1 MSRLNCNDMGL
12 IRWICSGKLT
22 DKNADGLRSR
32 LGLCSIENVL
42 RRGRLCC
49 YSHIQYTDPVTGSKK
64 VDKTIITGSNPR
76 GRRRNTWLECVRN
89 DLKLKGWKHC
99 WKRIGLHGVAHSIPR
114 VDVDVT
120 IKECN
125 TRTRETT
132 HVKPWSQSVSQSAG
146 QPASQPVSQPAS
158 QSARQPPRQP
168 AIQSA
173 RQPASQPVSQAGR
186 QAGRQTEIK
195 TIKNDII
202 GIVLVSVLLAL
213 NIFHTLF

>member
-1 MSRLNCNDMGL
+1 MIWS
-12 IRWICSGKLT
+12 
-22 DKNADGLRSR
+22 
-32 LGLCSIENVL
+32 
-42 RRGRLCC
+42 
-49 YSHIQYTDPVTGSKK
+49 
-64 VDKTIITGSNPR
+64 
-76 GRRRNTWLECVRN
+76 
-89 DLKLKGWKHC
+89 LKAWKHC

-146 QPASQPVSQPAS
+146 QPASQLVN
-158 QSARQPPRQP
+158 
-168 AIQSA
+168 
-173 RQPASQPVSQAGR
+173 QPASQPDSHPDSQPFSQPDSQPDSQSVR

>member
-1 MSRLNCNDMGL
+1 MHSVVLYVRERWAATQEDMSRLNRNDIDKMDWL

-89 DLKLKGWKHC
+89 DLKLKGLEALLEKN
-99 WKRIGLHGVAHSIPR
+99 RIAWCCSLNPKSWCGRDNKGVQHS
-114 VDVDVT
+114 DT
-120 IKECN
+120 GNNAC
-125 TRTRETT
+125 
-132 HVKPWSQSVSQSAG
+132 
-146 QPASQPVSQPAS
+146 
-158 QSARQPPRQP
+158 
-168 AIQSA
+168 
-173 RQPASQPVSQAGR
+173 
-186 QAGRQTEIK
+186 
-195 TIKNDII
+195 
-202 GIVLVSVLLAL
+202 
-213 NIFHTLF
+213 

>member
-1 MSRLNCNDMGL
+1 M
-12 IRWICSGKLT
+12 
-22 DKNADGLRSR
+22 
-32 LGLCSIENVL
+32 
-42 RRGRLCC
+42 
-49 YSHIQYTDPVTGSKK
+49 
-64 VDKTIITGSNPR
+64 
-76 GRRRNTWLECVRN
+76 
-89 DLKLKGWKHC
+89 
-99 WKRIGLHGVAHSIPR
+99 HGVAHSIPR

-146 QPASQPVSQPAS
+146 QPASQ
-158 QSARQPPRQP
+158 SARQPPRQP

-173 RQPASQPVSQAGR
+173 RQPASQSVRQAGR